1 MSRVPDCVRAL
12 LTDDEME
19 AFREKVKDFLATD
32 GPVLQKLLIEY
43 EEKGV
48 EESGLGSYVEEFWN
62 DSYLAPDSSVVMN
75 LNPFFVLEDGPDT
88 NKQGQTKRAASL
100 AFSAI
105 KIASALRK
113 EELVPDTMRGTPL
126 CMDQF
131 RALFGACRV
140 PDQEN
145 DTIAVDTESNHVLV
159 IENNQMYFFQ
169 ALWPD
174 GTVCVNEADIVE
186 ILIAIKADAG
196 QTPASVSSNSAL
208 GVLTTLPRKEWA
220 AVRTSI
226 VGHSESN
233 ATSLDIVD
241 RALFVLVIDDV
252 TPEDM
257 ASCAANM
264 LHGTYKLKSGDNDLV
279 DQQVGSLTNRWYD
292 KLQLIVC
299 ADGRAGVNFEHSSID
314 GHTALRLVS
323 DIFSDNIISFAKEIT
338 KTIYG
343 GTKFPPLINAEVRPA
358 SLKDPDLV
366 QPRKLSFDL
375 PKHVLDQIYF
385 AETSLSDQISA
396 SETFVL
402 EFKGFGKALIVHNKM
417 SPDSL
422 VQIAMQLAHFR
433 LYGKIVSQYEPVLT
447 KAFYHG
453 RTEAMRTATA
463 EAAAFCKLWLQPD
476 ATEDS
481 KLQALRVATQVHSA
495 GIKRAATGKGIE
507 RHLFALQKIGH
518 KNGLPTPEFFN
529 SKGISKLNHTILS
542 TSNCGNQSLRLFGF
556 GPVVADGL
564 GIGYIIRDSGLQF
577 SISSKQRQTERFA
590 NTLKQTLID
599 IQAMLQPLLSVQVS
613 HSHTTDE
620 MAKAE
625 TDVGEYCEGYGDT
638 YGETLPVSVPPTA
651 GIHKKTDQNLNFSIP
666 DSDQSRAKSVTFA
679 RVMKRRSSLSARQMR
694 MFGKSVSTRDI
705 QAEIQDDLEES
716 DLG

>member
-12 LTDDEME
+12 LTDEEME
-19 AFREKVKDFLATD
+19 AFREQVAGFLAKD

-43 EEKGV
+43 EEKGRK
-48 EESGLGSYVEEFWN
+48 ESGLGSYVEEFWN

-88 NKQGQTKRAASL
+88 NKQSQTKRAACL

-105 KIASALRK
+105 KIASVLRK

-145 DTIAVDTESNHVLV
+145 DTVAVDTESNHVLV

-226 VGHSESN
+226 VDHSESN

-279 DQQVGSLTNRWYD
+279 DRQVGSLTNRWYD
-292 KLQLIVC
+292 KL
-299 ADGRAGVNFEHSSID
+299 
-314 GHTALRLVS
+314 
-323 DIFSDNIISFAKEIT
+323 
-338 KTIYG
+338 
-343 GTKFPPLINAEVRPA
+343 
-358 SLKDPDLV
+358 
-366 QPRKLSFDL
+366 
-375 PKHVLDQIYF
+375 
-385 AETSLSDQISA
+385 
-396 SETFVL
+396 
-402 EFKGFGKALIVHNKM
+402 
-417 SPDSL
+417 
-422 VQIAMQLAHFR
+422 
-433 LYGKIVSQYEPVLT
+433 
-447 KAFYHG
+447 
-453 RTEAMRTATA
+453 
-463 EAAAFCKLWLQPD
+463 
-476 ATEDS
+476 
-481 KLQALRVATQVHSA
+481 
-495 GIKRAATGKGIE
+495 
-507 RHLFALQKIGH
+507 
-518 KNGLPTPEFFN
+518 
-529 SKGISKLNHTILS
+529 
-542 TSNCGNQSLRLFGF
+542 
-556 GPVVADGL
+556 
-564 GIGYIIRDSGLQF
+564 
-577 SISSKQRQTERFA
+577 
-590 NTLKQTLID
+590 
-599 IQAMLQPLLSVQVS
+599 
-613 HSHTTDE
+613 
-620 MAKAE
+620 
-625 TDVGEYCEGYGDT
+625 
-638 YGETLPVSVPPTA
+638 
-651 GIHKKTDQNLNFSIP
+651 
-666 DSDQSRAKSVTFA
+666 
-679 RVMKRRSSLSARQMR
+679 
-694 MFGKSVSTRDI
+694 
-705 QAEIQDDLEES
+705 
-716 DLG
+716 